1 MSARIISIIA
11 TVILIASA
19 VALMIRRCLFASGP
33 ISIALQV
40 GAVLLVTWARST
52 FGLRSFHFAANP
64 TRGALITTGPYRYIR
79 NPIYAAAWLFAW
91 VGVAMHWSLTN
102 GALAAVIAATLVAKI
117 VCEEKLLRAAYS
129 EYDAYA
135 KQTQRLIPFVV

>member
-11 TVILIASA
+11 TVVLIASA
-19 VALMIRRCLFASGP
+19 VALMIRRCLFAPGP

-40 GAVLLVTWARST
+40 GAVLLVIWARLT

-102 GALAAVIAATLVAKI
+102 GALAAVIAATLVVKI
-117 VCEEKLLRAAYS
+117 AYEERLLRATYS

-135 KQTQRLIPFVV
+135 RQTKRLIPFVV